1 MSKTA
6 VVHAQQVWEYHCI
19 SRTAENYLLNDLNEA
34 GREGWEL
41 VSTQQHKNMKG
52 ATVWTAF
59 LKRPHA
65 GSKSPEG
72 ARAAAASAPS
82 AGQGDA
88 ARMPA
93 GFELTDGEF
102 KLQD

>member
-6 VVHAQQVWEYHCI
+6 VVHAQQVWEYHFI

-65 GSKSPEG
+65 GAKPSESG
-72 ARAAAASAPS
+72 HSAAASAQAS
-82 AGQGDA
+82 GQGDA